1 MARGNNKSLST
12 SARSEIG
19 NSFEFVSADNITNYN
34 ARQSI
39 ASRLGYLMNEL
50 PSDSAR
56 RNNGRAEKVDQA
68 IYFLETPKSENKYF
82 KPAQLRGYA
91 IAMGKSQDAFED
103 AVKNDYSFPQ
113 RYNGILQDA
122 GKVAR
127 TLITETAGIVNASL
141 ELKTANGKEIGY
153 ERIGKAFDDIADI
166 VNQVRVNA
174 SNIEQLINIGWKG
187 EIPKPNEIAKSR
199 AKDLSYLR
207 ESNRDLFDGA
217 RNWDRNASI
226 GTKKATIRKMFDIP
240 DRRNDLY
247 LGSY

>member
-1 MARGNNKSLST
+1 MARSTSKSGA

-19 NSFEFVSADNITNYN
+19 TSKEFLSADNVTNYN

-68 IYFLETPKSENKYF
+68 IYFLEQPKSENKYF

-113 RYNGILQDA
+113 RYNGLLQDA

-127 TLITETAGIVNASL
+127 TLITETAGIVNAGL
-141 ELKTANGKEIGY
+141 ELKTAKGKEISY
-153 ERIGKAFDDIADI
+153 NQIGKAFDDIADI

-174 SNIEQLINIGWKG
+174 SNIEQLINIGWKDS
-187 EIPKPNEIAKSR
+187 IPKPNEIAQSR

-217 RNWDRNASI
+217 RNWKKSDSI
-226 GTKKATIRKMFDIP
+226 EKKKATIRKMFDIP